1 VTVSGDEEGLGRG
14 ELQRRAVDGVMWNLL
29 NIGVAMPVSF
39 VANLFIARALGVVD
53 YGRLAVLTAFV
64 EILSFVLVGGLG
76 QAVTQYGAK
85 AHASGDSPSVAR
97 LLRGY
102 QGLRLTVELP
112 IYALAYAVLA
122 DVPGPLRAAAIVI
135 GLVLP
140 AVIGNGAI
148 CFAIENRS
156 GTGARLVLA
165 ATLVSQPIV
174 VVVAMLTGSADYV
187 WLARM
192 VAPVGLAFASL
203 AFIAPVY
210 RRAIARPLLPPRL
223 PKGLWRFSA
232 EVGLASLV
240 GGLVM
245 SRTEVFAL
253 TAWSSAAAAGEFAIA
268 FGLVSHVLGPP
279 QAIVGPMVPALA
291 SLRTVDEVSLGR
303 AIRRTLRAMSTLAGT
318 LSATVLP
325 ALGPIVPVLYGRE
338 FAAADPLI
346 IAVGGLG
353 AMASLAGPLAAVG
366 LSRLAGGSLLRINL
380 AALGVDA
387 ALMVA
392 LIPPLGVWGAVLA
405 NGGASLL
412 RAGLLLHVSAQD
424 LGVPAGTLARS
435 GLPSVLGA
443 AWAGVAWALAMLI
456 APESEVLRAVIG
468 AAVGG
473 VGFVASLALLRTGL
487 SAGDRDAILVQLPR
501 RIATVARPW
510 LGQLARA
517 NAD

>member
-1 VTVSGDEEGLGRG
+1 MTVSGDEEGLGRG

-174 VVVAMLTGSADYV
+174 VE
-187 WLARM
+187 
-192 VAPVGLAFASL
+192 
-203 AFIAPVY
+203 
-210 RRAIARPLLPPRL
+210 
-223 PKGLWRFSA
+223 
-232 EVGLASLV
+232 EVGGQQVLS
-240 GGLVM
+240 
-245 SRTEVFAL
+245 FADEAL
-253 TAWSSAAAAGEFAIA
+253 IACFA
-268 FGLVSHVLGPP
+268 VDV
-279 QAIVGPMVPALA
+279 
-291 SLRTVDEVSLGR
+291 TVDVVKEIAS
-303 AIRRTLRAMSTLAGT
+303 RR
-318 LSATVLP
+318 P
-325 ALGPIVPVLYGRE
+325 
-338 FAAADPLI
+338 
-346 IAVGGLG
+346 
-353 AMASLAGPLAAVG
+353 
-366 LSRLAGGSLLRINL
+366 
-380 AALGVDA
+380 
-387 ALMVA
+387 
-392 LIPPLGVWGAVLA
+392 
-405 NGGASLL
+405 
-412 RAGLLLHVSAQD
+412 
-424 LGVPAGTLARS
+424 
-435 GLPSVLGA
+435 
-443 AWAGVAWALAMLI
+443 
-456 APESEVLRAVIG
+456 LRAVFLDAG
-468 AAVGG
+468 FSSDAARINAEQIFREVSPETE
-473 VGFVASLALLRTGL
+473 VRT
-487 SAGDRDAILVQLPR
+487 I
-501 RIATVARPW
+501 
-510 LGQLARA
+510 
-517 NAD
+517 